1 MIARS
6 DTISKTKIEPQ
17 CASMTAECTKKFD
30 VVVRSLQLCHRKNG
44 GSFPWVWDFA
54 GNRNPF
60 LGYFWHFSTSG
71 VFNPVLAKCADK

>member
-30 VVVRSLQLCHRKNG
+30 VVVRSLQLCHRKM
-44 GSFPWVWDFA
+44 A
-54 GNRNPF
+54 GVFHGYGILPEIENPF
-60 LGYFWHFSTSG
+60 WDIFGIFPLRGYLIPF
-71 VFNPVLAKCADK
+71 